1 MQRAADDHDLARL
14 RRSQQRIER
23 LLALPADLLRARTPV
38 SGWCALE
45 HLFHVV
51 LANDMSLK
59 NARNLAR
66 GSGRLI
72 TAMPG
77 PGERDPRAA
86 DILARGR
93 LPRGA
98 QAPRFVMPPANPDLA
113 LVREIHAETV
123 AAARSAELAAPPESG
138 SGIPH
143 QALGVLSAAEWIRFA
158 RMHSAH
164 HLRIAAAVLAA
175 ATARA

>member
-1 MQRAADDHDLARL
+1 MPSTSKRDRAGLAGSLARVG
-14 RRSQQRIER
+14 R
-23 LLALPADLLRARTPV
+23 LLDRPEDALRARTPA
-38 SGWCALE
+38 SGWSALE
-45 HLFHVV
+45 HLFHLV

-72 TAMPG
+72 APMPA

-86 DILARGR
+86 VILAHGR
-93 LPRGA
+93 LPRGTP
-98 QAPRFVMPPANPDLA
+98 APRFVIPPANPDLA

-123 AAARSAELAAPPESG
+123 AAASSAELAVLPDSG
-138 SGIPH
+138 TGIPH

-164 HLRIAAAVLAA
+164 PLRIAPAVLATA
-175 ATARA
+175 AS